1 MLLLCPDGDPG
12 TTATTAISGPPGG
25 PYRLSVWIGL
35 SVSVF
40 TVTADGS
47 ITG

>member
-1 MLLLCPDGDPG
+1 MSASIRRLS
-12 TTATTAISGPPGG
+12 AISGPPGG
-25 PYRLSVWIGL
+25 PYRVSVWIGL